1 MTVSFTPPH
10 YCKKAPSIIDLLPGT
25 PYNQQI
31 ANCCKGGVINSWA
44 QEPNNYASS
53 FQLSVGAAETTNKTV
68 KPPKNFTLLA
78 PGPGYT
84 CGPTVVGK
92 PSKFVTPDGR
102 QVTQAMKLLFGA
114 TYYGNGVYLW
124 IAGCILAELLA
135 GKSIMPGRTEVE
147 L

>member
-1 MTVSFTPPH
+1 MTVNFTPPH
-10 YCKKAPSIIDLLPGT
+10 CCKKTPSIVDLLPGR

-31 ANCCKGGVINSWA
+31 ANCCKGEVINSWA

-53 FQLSVGAAETTNKTV
+53 FQLSVGAVGTTNKTV

-84 CGPTVVGK
+84 CRPAVVGK

-102 QVTQAMKLLFGA
+102 RVTQA
-114 TYYGNGVYLW
+114 
-124 IAGCILAELLA
+124 I
-135 GKSIMPGRTEVE
+135 
-147 L
+147 